1 MNGNVIEETLGWE
14 RNKRGGSAEQ
24 ECHEKPVSSV
34 ITISPLG
41 SIICLIGIPRVL
53 LCLLGIPYTP
63 CTPRLASP
71 LVSSFPLPPVF
82 PRTISLDA
90 TRIKELTFVQVY
102 IGTYARCLEIREYE
116 VRVCVYSGTRWY
128 ERENIGKY

>member
-1 MNGNVIEETLGWE
+1 MPN
-14 RNKRGGSAEQ
+14 RD
-24 ECHEKPVSSV
+24 P
-34 ITISPLG
+34 
-41 SIICLIGIPRVL
+41 
-53 LCLLGIPYTP
+53 P
-63 CTPRLASP
+63 CIALFTWDTVHAVYASP

-102 IGTYARCLEIREYE
+102 IGTYAGCLEIREYE

>member
-1 MNGNVIEETLGWE
+1 MYCSVYLGY
-14 RNKRGGSAEQ
+14 RTR
-24 ECHEKPVSSV
+24 
-34 ITISPLG
+34 
-41 SIICLIGIPRVL
+41 RV
-53 LCLLGIPYTP
+53 
-63 CTPRLASP
+63 RLASP

-102 IGTYARCLEIREYE
+102 IGTYAGCLEIREYE

>member
-1 MNGNVIEETLGWE
+1 MYCSVYLGY
-14 RNKRGGSAEQ
+14 RTR
-24 ECHEKPVSSV
+24 
-34 ITISPLG
+34 
-41 SIICLIGIPRVL
+41 RV
-53 LCLLGIPYTP
+53 
-63 CTPRLASP
+63 RLASR
-71 LVSSFPLPPVF
+71 LVLSPPPPVF

-102 IGTYARCLEIREYE
+102 IGTYAGCLEIREYE

>member
-1 MNGNVIEETLGWE
+1 MYCSVYLGY
-14 RNKRGGSAEQ
+14 RTR
-24 ECHEKPVSSV
+24 
-34 ITISPLG
+34 
-41 SIICLIGIPRVL
+41 RV
-53 LCLLGIPYTP
+53 
-63 CTPRLASP
+63 RLASP
-71 LVSSFPLPPVF
+71 RLSSRPFPSPPVF

-102 IGTYARCLEIREYE
+102 IGTYAGCLEIREYE